1 MKKVFCM
8 VMALVLL
15 LPINSLGF
23 EGRVDDEV
31 GVQSCSHSQL
41 TLVSTSVVSY
51 EQFSSSA
58 HKVNARK
65 KYRCNSCGAITFVP
79 TIYYE
84 SHDCVP
90 DGSCNGSTTTV
101 RTICR
106 YCNYIEDVITYPCR
120 GVSCIYPHDT
130 ISSADMT
137 AFCCEHQHSHGSRD

>member
-23 EGRVDDEV
+23 EGRADDEV
-31 GVQSCSHSQL
+31 NMQSCSHSQL

-79 TIYYE
+79 TTYYE
-84 SHDCVP
+84 SHDCNTK
-90 DGSCNGSTTTV
+90 GSCNGATTTV
-101 RTICR
+101 DYICD
-106 YCNYIEDVITYPCR
+106 YCNCLTQRITYPCR
-120 GVSCIYPHDT
+120 GASCIYPHDT
-130 ISSADMT
+130 INGTHAPD
-137 AFCCEHQHSHGSRD
+137 FCCDHHSHD